1 MFRLPFL
8 FDVTQKYFEKDS
20 DNLSELGSL
29 ERDIEQKKVILLQK
43 GADVNKQNS
52 SSGTL
57 ENWKG
62 IQFYCQGEIIL
73 KELQLELILNARKC
87 ENRRNIELMT
97 PFYADL
103 KRICETTN
111 WGAGN
116 CMQNEKLI
124 RSFKNKNNQLKDEN
138 KYEES
143 TTILIQRLV
152 FCDTNTTTWGNNWK
166 IAKHIQ

>member
-1 MFRLPFL
+1 M
-8 FDVTQKYFEKDS
+8 
-20 DNLSELGSL
+20 
-29 ERDIEQKKVILLQK
+29 
-43 GADVNKQNS
+43 
-52 SSGTL
+52 
-57 ENWKG
+57 KG
-62 IQFYCQGEIIL
+62 IQFYCQGEIIF

-111 WGAGN
+111 WEAGS

-124 RSFKNKNNQLKDEN
+124 QSFKNKNNQLKDEN
-138 KYEES
+138 KYEESNEKS

-152 FCDTNTTTWGNNWK
+152 FCDTNTTTWGNIWK
-166 IAKHIQ
+166 IANSISIQYNIMKILRANFICNGKREFNVMIIAIEA